1 MDFLRRFL
9 LRLTEPSTWGA
20 VSVLPFGFGA
30 THEDWQPVLH
40 PVAFGAVMLGV
51 FLPKPK
57 SGYRSSCP
65 GRSCGYKSERR
76 RPCS

>member
-1 MDFLRRFL
+1 MDFLSRFL